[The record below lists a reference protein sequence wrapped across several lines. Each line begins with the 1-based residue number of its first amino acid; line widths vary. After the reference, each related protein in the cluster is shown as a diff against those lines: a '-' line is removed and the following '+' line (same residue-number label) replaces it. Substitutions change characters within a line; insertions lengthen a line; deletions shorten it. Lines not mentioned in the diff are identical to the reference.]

1 MSDSQ
6 YLQHYGV
13 KGMKWGKRKA
23 VTTETLKKYL
33 KSAER
38 QSDAFFLQATA
49 AHKKA
54 QQYLDMLGK
63 AKTPADKAKYQS
75 LFNEHANIEKELNKK
90 SSEMLKKVNELTA
103 QIDKIENYKKTDSSP
118 KIKVKTP
125 EEVFSGLLLK
135 HSANGSQYLAHYGIP
150 KMRWGIRRFQNEDG
164 SLTEEGKIRYGKK
177 SKKTSEP
184 PTPSREYTNEELVR
198 SGDPNLVLANA
209 NRLSTQ
215 ELQAARL
222 RMQEL
227 SSIRNMTMG
236 EIRKK
241 KEPLIKRGAK
251 LIGKAIADQAADSTV
266 KVAKGV
272 TSYAIKKTVKN
283 VLPDNWE
290 WKGVIV
296 SALNSSNKDKNQ
308 NNQEDKNQNNQEEK
322 KKDKKEDN
330 K

>member
-1 MSDSQ
+1 MNDSQ
-6 YLQHYGV
+6 YLQ
-13 KGMKWGKRKA
+13 
-23 VTTETLKKYL
+23 
-33 KSAER
+33 
-38 QSDAFFLQATA
+38 
-49 AHKKA
+49 
-54 QQYLDMLGK
+54 
-63 AKTPADKAKYQS
+63 
-75 LFNEHANIEKELNKK
+75 
-90 SSEMLKKVNELTA
+90 
-103 QIDKIENYKKTDSSP
+103 
-118 KIKVKTP
+118 
-125 EEVFSGLLLK
+125 
-135 HSANGSQYLAHYGIP
+135 HYGIP
-150 KMRWGIRRFQNEDG
+150 KMRWGVRRFQNEDG

-184 PTPSREYTNEELVR
+184 PPPPKEYTNEELVR

-209 NRLSTQ
+209 NKLSTQ

-251 LIGKAIADQAADSTV
+251 LIGKAIADQTADSTV

-296 SALNSSNKDKNQ
+296 SALNSSSNNKNQ
-308 NNQEDKNQNNQEEK
+308 NNQNENNQEK

>member
-1 MSDSQ
+1 MATIRPTG
-6 YLQHYGV
+6 YLTHYGLSEEDVLEHYGV

-63 AKTPADKAKYQS
+63 AKTPADKSKYQS
-75 LFNEHANIEKELNKK
+75 LFNEHANAEKALNKK

-135 HSANGSQYLAHYGIP
+135 HSTNRSQYLAHYGIP
-150 KMRWGIRRFQNEDG
+150 KMRWGVRRFQNEDG

-184 PTPSREYTNEELVR
+184 PSPPREYTNEELVR

-209 NRLSTQ
+209 NKLSTQ

-251 LIGKAIADQAADSTV
+251 LIGKAIADQTADSTV

-272 TSYAIKKTVKN
+272 TAYTIKKGLNK
-283 VLPDNWE
+283 VLPDNE
-290 WKGVIV
+290 WKRVIV
-296 SALNSSNKDKNQ
+296 SSLNSKDK
-308 NNQEDKNQNNQEEK
+308 
-322 KKDKKEDN
+322 KDNKKEDN